1 MRRAILQFA
10 IAGLFGA
17 LPGAM
22 GQPVRQQQ
30 QTQPPADSPAKP
42 PQNAPDPNES
52 SSKKPDDTS
61 KPGDASKPA
70 NKPVKASPPSPDSPN
85 YDPFHAEQD
94 VEIGTFYMHKGDIDA
109 AIPRFEDA
117 IKLRANFAKPR
128 LLLAECYEKKHEPS
142 TAVKYLKEYLKVYPD
157 APDRKAVEKKI
168 EKLSGK

>member
-10 IAGLFGA
+10 IAGLFVA
-17 LPGAM
+17 FPAVM
-22 GQPVRQQQ
+22 AQPARQQQ

-42 PQNAPDPNES
+42 AQNAPDPNES
-52 SSKKPDDTS
+52 SSKKPDD
-61 KPGDASKPA
+61 PSKPA
-70 NKPVKASPPSPDSPN
+70 AKPAKAPPPSPDSPN

-94 VEIGTFYMHKGDIDA
+94 VEVGTFYMHKGDIDA

-168 EKLSGK
+168 EKLSNK